1 MQRAGAVEEIC
12 TEFRSI
18 RVALLE
24 GIFNSKNTQAEHRQK
39 LHRVFAWRIT
49 GVVGDCTEFG
59 QAGLHRISGVSGW
72 GVQVLGKIAQSC
84 MVAQSFKRDFG
95 E

>member
-1 MQRAGAVEEIC
+1 MVQKIA
-12 TEFRSI
+12 RSY
-18 RVALLE
+18 ALSVWLCWK
-24 GIFNSKNTQAEHRQK
+24 GYRTQNILKAYPSPK

-49 GVVGDCTEFG
+49 GVAGDCTEFG

-72 GVQVLGKIAQSC
+72 DVQVLGKIAQSLRLHR
-84 MVAQSFKRDFG
+84 VSIGVFG